1 MAKGNLM
8 ARRDVE
14 ISKAMSHAL
23 RHEPKAYALNLS
35 DDGSVPLTDLAGAL
49 EATGLEVDSED
60 LRRVVAQSDKQRF
73 ALVGDRI
80 RAQYGHSAGARI
92 VTSLITPQPVLW
104 HATSQEVV
112 AAILRE
118 GLLPMGRQYAHL
130 TTDRDLAMQAGRRE
144 APRPVLLRIDAERAH
159 RDGVEFWQGHDVV
172 TLALRV
178 PPRYITEVSGHRAT
192 S

>member
-80 RAQYGHSAGARI
+80 RAQCGYSAGAHRH
-92 VTSLITPQPVLW
+92 VVD
-104 HATSQEVV
+104 HASAGVV
-112 AAILRE
+112 ACNLS
-118 GLLPMGRQYAHL
+118 GSGCC
-130 TTDRDLAMQAGRRE
+130 DLARRPSADGATVC
-144 APRPVLLRIDAERAH
+144 APDN
-159 RDGVEFWQGHDVV
+159 
-172 TLALRV
+172 
-178 PPRYITEVSGHRAT
+178 
-192 S
+192 